1 MSEALSGMIGKDAQT
16 IMAYANANMKL
27 GKAADELM
35 IDYRTLASRLD
46 FIYKRT
52 KLNPRRFRDL
62 AELVRI
68 IDEVN
73 DE

>member
-1 MSEALSGMIGKDAQT
+1 MSEALSGMIDKDAQT

-68 IDEVN
+68 IDEIN

>member
-1 MSEALSGMIGKDAQT
+1 MNDVVNALLDKDAQT
-16 IMAYANANMKL
+16 IIAYANNNMKL

-62 AELVRI
+62 VKLVQI
-68 IDEVN
+68 LDEAS
-73 DE
+73 DD